1 MIEPL
6 LFGIILVG
14 LSAAV
19 LGLFEIGR
27 LIGIARRNKN
37 GETERVGLGVVD
49 GAIFGLTGLIIAF
62 TFSGAAGRFDTRRQV
77 IGQEANAIGTA
88 YLRLDLLPEAS
99 QPQLRD
105 DFREYLDA
113 RLSDYKNLSRNA
125 AASTARQADATALQR
140 KIWSE
145 AVAASREAPVSTTML
160 VLQSVNDMIDITTTR
175 AVALQ
180 THPPAVIHWA
190 LLVLVLASALLAG
203 HAMAESRQ
211 RNWIHMLL
219 YTVIMA
225 TAVYLIFDLEYPR
238 LGLVRIDAADQVLI
252 DLRTR
257 MN

>member
-1 MIEPL
+1 MNEL
-6 LFGIILVG
+6 LIFGFI
-14 LSAAV
+14 V
-19 LGLFEIGR
+19 LGLSTAVLALLEIGR
-27 LIGIARRNKN
+27 LIGIARTDKDSEN
-37 GETERVGLGVVD
+37 RVGLGVAD
-49 GAIFGLTGLIIAF
+49 GAIFGLMGLMIAF
-62 TFSGAAGRFDTRRQV
+62 TFSGAAGRFDTRRQL

-88 YLRLDLLPEAS
+88 YLRLDLLPAAS

-113 RLSDYKNLSRNA
+113 RLSYYKNLSWNA

-140 KIWSE
+140 KIWTD
-145 AVAASREAPVSTTML
+145 AVGACREAPSPTTML
-160 VLQSVNDMIDITTTR
+160 VLQSLNEMIDITTTR
-175 AVALQ
+175 TVALQ
-180 THPPAVIHWA
+180 THPPPVIHWG

-203 HAMAESRQ
+203 YAMAESRK

-252 DLRTR
+252 DLRTS